1 MRPLHSPYRLRKTPA
16 VGTVMAENISLFL
29 GQMLRRPTQ
38 VVALAPSSAAV
49 ARKMTEG
56 LENTTGPVVEI
67 GPGTGSF
74 TRAILKRGVAPERLT
89 LLETNLEFCK
99 ALKREFPGVT
109 VMNRPAQD
117 IRDLGLR
124 GIDAVVSGVP
134 VLARPQIQREVVG
147 RAFDVMSPR
156 GFFTQI
162 TYAPNCPIS
171 EDMQV
176 ELGIF
181 ARHRGI
187 VWNNLPPARVYE
199 FRRQTH

>member
-1 MRPLHSPYRLRKTPA
+1 
-16 VGTVMAENISLFL
+16 MAANISLFL
-29 GQMLRRPTQ
+29 GQMLRRPAQ
-38 VVALAPSSAAV
+38 VVAIAPSSAAV

-56 LENTTGPVVEI
+56 LEHTTGPVVEI

-74 TRAILKRGVAPERLT
+74 TRAILKRGVARERLT
-89 LLETNLEFCK
+89 LLETNPEFCK
-99 ALKREFPGVT
+99 ALTREFPGVT
-109 VMNRPAQD
+109 VLNRPAQEIREIGLSD
-117 IRDLGLR
+117 IG
-124 GIDAVVSGVP
+124 AVISGVP
-134 VLARPQIQREVVG
+134 VLARPQIQREVLG

-162 TYAPNCPIS
+162 TYAPNSPVS
-171 EDMQV
+171 EEMQV

>member
-1 MRPLHSPYRLRKTPA
+1 
-16 VGTVMAENISLFL
+16 MAANISLFL

-38 VVALAPSSAAV
+38 VVAIAPSSAAV

-56 LENTTGPVVEI
+56 VENTTGPVVEI

-89 LLETNLEFCK
+89 LLETNPEFCK
-99 ALKREFPGVT
+99 ALARDFPGVT
-109 VMNRPAQD
+109 VLNRPAQD

-124 GIDAVVSGVP
+124 DIGAVISGVP
-134 VLARPQIQREVVG
+134 VLARPTIQRDVVG
-147 RAFDVMSPR
+147 RAFDVMAQN

-162 TYAPNCPIS
+162 TYAPHSPIS
-171 EDMQV
+171 EEMQR
-176 ELGIF
+176 ELGLF
-181 ARHRGI
+181 ANHRGI

-199 FRRQTH
+199 FRRIPH